1 MQREIKLLKEEAAE
15 QEAEMQSLR
24 NENTEVHN
32 LRVRCFELEQQHEQD
47 GLLQEQGTALS
58 SALQQKLK
66 ETSREYFSEAIE
78 RNGQLLEWQRKR
90 GDAAEAE
97 KKALKEQLAQLVASY
112 DQETE
117 QHKEVKQSHLLMQ
130 SKFNETSTKLHAL
143 QHMYLATLWPDFATS
158 SLFAA
163 RVLPGIQLAGT
174 WAHEGPM
181 AFMALEPEL
190 DVRLPVSSMLWTLLF
205 WASTGNCTVLSDGFG
220 SATYLSLIHI

>member
-24 NENTEVHN
+24 DENTEVHN

-143 QHMYLATLWPDFATS
+143 QHTTTIQVASALTLALALAPA
-158 SLFAA
+158 LAA
-163 RVLPGIQLAGT
+163 
-174 WAHEGPM
+174 
-181 AFMALEPEL
+181 
-190 DVRLPVSSMLWTLLF
+190 
-205 WASTGNCTVLSDGFG
+205 LSP
-220 SATYLSLIHI
+220 